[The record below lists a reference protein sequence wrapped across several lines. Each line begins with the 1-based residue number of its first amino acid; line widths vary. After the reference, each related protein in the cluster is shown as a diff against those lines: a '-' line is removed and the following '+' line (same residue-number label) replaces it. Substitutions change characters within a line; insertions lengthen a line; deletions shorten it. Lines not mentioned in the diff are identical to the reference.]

1 MITSFP
7 NYEDILD
14 KLIADIE
21 TKTGI
26 TTRYNIDNQ
35 NITGDTPTN
44 QIEFAGTQSFRAS
57 PNKVVLSHTVLFRLK
72 MVATAANSNNIAAII
87 KAEGQESEVFPF
99 AMELR
104 TAEKK
109 QYELSGVTGYNVN
122 YYAQWS
128 SNVPEMRDDKYERKW
143 DLIVNITRR

>member
-1 MITSFP
+1 MITTFP

-14 KLIADIE
+14 KLIVDIE

-26 TTRYNIDNQ
+26 TTRYGIENQ

-44 QIEFAGTQSFRAS
+44 LIEFAGTQSFKAS
-57 PNKVVLSHTVLFRLK
+57 PSHVVLSHAVLFKLK

-87 KAEGQESEVFPF
+87 KAEGQDSEVFPF
-99 AMELR
+99 AMEVK

-109 QYELSGVTGYNVN
+109 MYELSGVTDYNVN
-122 YYAQWS
+122 YYAQWVS
-128 SNVPEMRDDKYERKW
+128 SAPEMRDDKYERKW